1 MDLLADGLLRALELK
16 PLLFAVLGS
25 FLGIVFAAIPGLT
38 VSMGIILLLPF
49 TFHMASGTSMS
60 LLVGVFVGGMTG
72 GSISAILLNIPGNPA
87 AIVTSLDGHPL
98 ARRGRAGVALGVA
111 FFSSFLGGLF
121 SLVCLATIAPQL
133 ADFALNFGAP
143 ELAALVLLGLCLI
156 CGFAQSSM
164 RKALISGVLGLGFST
179 VGMDPIDSIPRF
191 TFSVVQIQQGVSFLP
206 VMIGLFAVP
215 EIISGMRGSALSLPR
230 FSTRLRDLLPTP
242 AVLFG
247 LRKTLAL
254 SSLIGTAVGLLPG
267 TGSAV
272 AAVLSYNTAQRRSAE
287 PESFGEGSLEGV
299 SAPEAANS
307 AMTGGAMIP
316 MLTLGIPGDPVTAVM
331 LGALTIQGLAP
342 GPLLFESHGGFVF
355 SVFGSFFIALFLTIA
370 IALLGIRLFVQVLRV
385 PPGLLFPSIAVFCVI
400 GAFALQNSFF
410 DVFLM
415 VGFGLLGF
423 FMQKFDYPIMP
434 LLLAIIL
441 GPVFEKNAR
450 MALIL
455 SDGDP
460 GIFVRK
466 PISLAFLA
474 VALLYL
480 ASVFLRR
487 TSLWKRRDAAIS

>member
-1 MDLLADGLLRALELK
+1 MDLLADGLVQALAWK
-16 PLLFAVLGS
+16 PFLFAVLGS

-49 TFHMASGTSMS
+49 TFHMASVTSMS

-98 ARRGRAGVALGVA
+98 ARKGRAGVALGVA
-111 FFSSFLGGLF
+111 FFSSFFGGLF
-121 SLVCLATIAPQL
+121 SLVCLVTIAPQL
-133 ADFALNFGAP
+133 ADFALKFGAP
-143 ELAALVLLGLCLI
+143 ELASLVLLGLCLI
-156 CGFAQSSM
+156 CGFAQTSM
-164 RKALISGVLGLGFST
+164 SKALISGVLGLSFST

-215 EIISGMRGSALSLPR
+215 EIISGMRGSAVSLPD
-230 FSTRLRDLLPTP
+230 FSTRLRDLLPSP
-242 AVLFG
+242 GIFVG
-247 LRKTLAL
+247 LWKTLAQ
-254 SSLIGTAVGLLPG
+254 SSLIGTTIGLLPG

-272 AAVLSYNTAQRRSAE
+272 AAVLSYNTAQRRSSE
-287 PESFGEGSLEGV
+287 PESFGKGKLEGV

-355 SVFGSFFIALFLTIA
+355 SIFGSFFISLFLTII

-385 PPGLLFPSIAVFCVI
+385 PSGLLFPSIAVFCVI

-415 VGFGLLGF
+415 IGFGLLGF
-423 FMQKFDYPIMP
+423 FMQKFNYPIMP

-450 MALIL
+450 MSLIL

-460 GIFVRK
+460 GIFFRK
-466 PISLAFLA
+466 PISLVFL
-474 VALLYL
+474 VLGLVYL
-480 ASVFLRR
+480 ISVFLKR
-487 TSLWKRRDAAIS
+487 TSLWKKQGST

>member
-1 MDLLADGLLRALELK
+1 MNHLVEGLLQALALK
-16 PLLFAVLGS
+16 PFLFAWLGS

-49 TFHMASGTSMS
+49 TFHMSGVTSMS

-98 ARRGRAGVALGVA
+98 ARGGRAGVALGVA

-133 ADFALNFGAP
+133 AEFALRFGAP
-143 ELAALVLLGLCLI
+143 ELASLVLLGLCLI
-156 CGFAQSSM
+156 CGFARTSM
-164 RKALISGVLGLGFST
+164 TRALISGLLGLSFST

-215 EIISGMRGSALSLPR
+215 EIVSGMRGSAVSVPD
-230 FSTRLRDLLPTP
+230 FSTRLRDLLPAPKT
-242 AVLFG
+242 LLG
-247 LRKTLAL
+247 LWKTLAH
-254 SSLIGTAVGLLPG
+254 SSLIGTTVGLLPG

-272 AAVLSYNTAQRRSAE
+272 AAVLSYNTAQRRSPE
-287 PESFGEGSLEGV
+287 PASFGTGKLEGV

-355 SVFGSFFIALFLTIA
+355 SIFGSFFVALFLTIVV
-370 IALLGIRLFVQVLRV
+370 ALLGIRLFVQVLRV

-400 GAFALQNSFF
+400 GAFALRNSFF

-415 VGFGLLGF
+415 IGFGLLGF
-423 FMQKFDYPIMP
+423 FMQKFDYPVMP
-434 LLLAIIL
+434 MLLAIIL

-450 MALIL
+450 MSLIL
-455 SDGDP
+455 SEGDP
-460 GIFVRK
+460 SIFVSK
-466 PISLAFLA
+466 PISLLFLA
-474 VALLYL
+474 VAVLYL
-480 ASVFLRR
+480 AGVFLKR
-487 TSLWKRRDAAIS
+487 TSLVKGST

>member
-1 MDLLADGLLRALELK
+1 MNLLMDGLIQALAWK
-16 PLLFAVLGS
+16 PLLFALLGS

-49 TFHMASGTSMS
+49 TFHMAGVTAMS

-87 AIVTSLDGHPL
+87 AVVTSLDGHPL
-98 ARRGRAGVALGVA
+98 AKKGQAGMALGAA

-121 SLVCLATIAPQL
+121 SLFCLATIAPQL

-143 ELAALVLLGLCLI
+143 ELASLILLGLCLI
-156 CGFAQSSM
+156 CGFAQTSM
-164 RKALISGVLGLGFST
+164 RRALVSGLLGLSFST

-215 EIISGMRGSALSLPR
+215 EIISGARGAAVSLPG
-230 FSTRLRDLLPTP
+230 FSTRLRDLLPAP
-242 AVLFG
+242 GAFLG
-247 LRKTLAL
+247 LWKTLAR

-272 AAVLSYNTAQRRSAE
+272 AAVLSYNAAQRRSRE
-287 PESFGEGSLEGV
+287 PESFGAGNLEGV

-342 GPLLFESHGGFVF
+342 GPLLFESHAGFVF
-355 SVFGSFFIALFLTIA
+355 SIFGSFLVALFLTIIA
-370 IALLGIRLFVQVLRV
+370 ALLGIRLFVQVLRV
-385 PPGLLFPSIAVFCVI
+385 PPGLLFPGIAVFCVI

-415 VGFGLLGF
+415 IGFGLLGF
-423 FMQKFDYPIMP
+423 FMRKFDYPIMP

-450 MALIL
+450 MSLIL

-460 GIFVRK
+460 GIFLRK
-466 PISLAFLA
+466 PISLMFLA
-474 VALLYL
+474 LALLYL
-480 ASVFLRR
+480 VSVFLRR
-487 TSLWKRRDAAIS
+487 TSLLEKRGSA

>member
-1 MDLLADGLLRALELK
+1 MNLLMDGLIQVLAWK
-16 PLLFAVLGS
+16 PLLFALLGS

-49 TFHMASGTSMS
+49 TFHMAGVTAMS

-87 AIVTSLDGHPL
+87 AVVTSLDGHPL
-98 ARRGRAGVALGVA
+98 AKKGQAGMALGAA

-121 SLVCLATIAPQL
+121 SLFCLATIAPQL

-143 ELAALVLLGLCLI
+143 ELASLILLGLCLI
-156 CGFAQSSM
+156 CGFAQTSM
-164 RKALISGVLGLGFST
+164 RRALVSGLLGLSFST

-215 EIISGMRGSALSLPR
+215 EIISGARGAAVSLPG
-230 FSTRLRDLLPTP
+230 FSTRLRDLLPAP
-242 AVLFG
+242 GAFLG
-247 LRKTLAL
+247 LWKTLAR

-272 AAVLSYNTAQRRSAE
+272 AAVLSYNAAQRRSRE
-287 PESFGEGSLEGV
+287 PESFGAGNLEGV

-342 GPLLFESHGGFVF
+342 GPLLFESHAGFVF
-355 SVFGSFFIALFLTIA
+355 SIFGSFLVALFLTIIA
-370 IALLGIRLFVQVLRV
+370 ALLGIRLFVQVLRV
-385 PPGLLFPSIAVFCVI
+385 PPGLLFPGIAVFCVI

-415 VGFGLLGF
+415 IGFGLLGF
-423 FMQKFDYPIMP
+423 FMRKFDYPIMP

-450 MALIL
+450 MSLIL

-460 GIFVRK
+460 GIFLRK
-466 PISLAFLA
+466 PISLMFLA
-474 VALLYL
+474 LALLYL
-480 ASVFLRR
+480 VSVFLRR
-487 TSLWKRRDAAIS
+487 TSLQEKRGSA

>member
-1 MDLLADGLLRALELK
+1 MSLLMDGLIQALAWK
-16 PLLFAVLGS
+16 PLLFALLGS

-49 TFHMASGTSMS
+49 TFHMAGVTAMS
-60 LLVGVFVGGMTG
+60 LLVGVFVGGMSG

-98 ARRGRAGVALGVA
+98 AQKGQAGTALGAA

-121 SLVCLATIAPQL
+121 SLFCLATIAPQL

-143 ELAALVLLGLCLI
+143 ELAALILLGLCLI
-156 CGFAQSSM
+156 CGFAQASM
-164 RKALISGVLGLGFST
+164 SRALVSGLLGLSFST

-215 EIISGMRGSALSLPR
+215 EIISGMRGSAASPPG
-230 FSTRLRDLLPTP
+230 FSTRLRDLLPAP
-242 AVLFG
+242 GSILG
-247 LRKTLAL
+247 LWRTLAR

-272 AAVLSYNTAQRRSAE
+272 AAVLSYNAAQRRSRE
-287 PESFGEGSLEGV
+287 PESFGAGNLEGV

-342 GPLLFESHGGFVF
+342 GPLLFESHAGFVF
-355 SVFGSFFIALFLTIA
+355 SIFGSFLVALFLTI
-370 IALLGIRLFVQVLRV
+370 IVALLGIRLFVQVLRA
-385 PPGLLFPSIAVFCVI
+385 PPGLLFPGIAVFCVI

-415 VGFGLLGF
+415 IGFGLLGF
-423 FMQKFDYPIMP
+423 FMRKFDYPIMP

-450 MALIL
+450 MSLIL

-460 GIFVRK
+460 GIFLRK
-466 PISLAFLA
+466 PISLTFLTL
-474 VALLYL
+474 ALLYL
-480 ASVFLRR
+480 VSVFLRR
-487 TSLWKRRDAAIS
+487 TSLLGKRGPA

>member
-1 MDLLADGLLRALELK
+1 M
-16 PLLFAVLGS
+16 
-25 FLGIVFAAIPGLT
+25 
-38 VSMGIILLLPF
+38 
-49 TFHMASGTSMS
+49 
-60 LLVGVFVGGMTG
+60 
-72 GSISAILLNIPGNPA
+72 
-87 AIVTSLDGHPL
+87 
-98 ARRGRAGVALGVA
+98 A

-121 SLVCLATIAPQL
+121 SLVCLITIAPQL
-133 ADFALNFGAP
+133 AEFALNFGAP
-143 ELAALVLLGLCLI
+143 ELASLVLLGLCLI
-156 CGFAQSSM
+156 SGFAQTSM
-164 RKALISGVLGLGFST
+164 SKALISGLLGLSFST

-215 EIISGMRGSALSLPR
+215 EIISGMRGSVVSLPD
-230 FSTRLRDLLPTP
+230 FSTRLRDLLPSPGTL
-242 AVLFG
+242 AG
-247 LRKTLAL
+247 LWKTLAQ
-254 SSLIGTAVGLLPG
+254 SSLIGTTIGLLPG

-272 AAVLSYNTAQRRSAE
+272 AALLSYNTAQRRSPE
-287 PESFGEGSLEGV
+287 PESFGTGKLEGV

-355 SVFGSFFIALFLTIA
+355 SIFGSFFIALFLTIV

-415 VGFGLLGF
+415 IGFGLLGY
-423 FMQKFDYPIMP
+423 FMQKFDFPIMP

-450 MALIL
+450 MSLIL

-460 GIFVRK
+460 GIFFA
-466 PISLAFLA
+466 SA
-474 VALLYL
+474 
-480 ASVFLRR
+480 ASVSGLG
-487 TSLWKRRDAAIS
+487 SLLVSGF